1 MCSIYQKLNGDLQEK
16 IDKIIS
22 DKVKEEINMNDIKE
36 ELQYRKLYYGLLNL
50 NIYDE
55 KEKQLIRFVC
65 FDIIRPRIYGKGY
78 CGFESKSGKYEYI
91 IEKGQNAPLI
101 MYIEQYTNFLDKGRI
116 PNLQPAYDFLK
127 EAINLAIDNWVAKY
141 IISKELFEEFSRA
154 LNFSIIDMFEF
165 YFDNTGE
172 NPFDDYNYKKKI
184 FTWYLIEMFDNIIMK
199 SYGNLILFM
208 DDTDED
214 NTDDTDDY

>member
-1 MCSIYQKLNGDLQEK
+1 
-16 IDKIIS
+16 
-22 DKVKEEINMNDIKE
+22 
-36 ELQYRKLYYGLLNL
+36 
-50 NIYDE
+50 
-55 KEKQLIRFVC
+55 
-65 FDIIRPRIYGKGY
+65 
-78 CGFESKSGKYEYI
+78 
-91 IEKGQNAPLI
+91 
-101 MYIEQYTNFLDKGRI
+101 
-116 PNLQPAYDFLK
+116 
-127 EAINLAIDNWVAKY
+127 
-141 IISKELFEEFSRA
+141 
-154 LNFSIIDMFEF
+154 MFEF